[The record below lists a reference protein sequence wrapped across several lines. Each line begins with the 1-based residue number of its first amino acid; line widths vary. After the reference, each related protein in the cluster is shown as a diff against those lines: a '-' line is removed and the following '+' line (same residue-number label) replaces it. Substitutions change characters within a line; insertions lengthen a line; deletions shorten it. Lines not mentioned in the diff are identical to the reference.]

1 MRTLIEL
8 YDERPL
14 ENVLGVEVFRPER
27 VVYVCPKRIFRDRL
41 PQRRLRD
48 YFAHRGQTVELEFV
62 KADVYHAEAIL
73 KTLRRIAAED
83 PDCAVDITGGTDA
96 VLYAAGLLGAESGV
110 PAFTYSRRK
119 NCFFNIRNAEY
130 ADGLPC
136 KVVYSVEDCFR
147 MAGGAVR
154 LGRVDNEVLPAYE
167 TDVEPFFRLFLK
179 HRRNWVKIVGYVQ
192 RLSPTEADG
201 EQSLSARGPYSVKGE
216 RGSMIDAPEEA
227 LRDLERIG
235 FLRELSMDREE
246 GVHFLFRDGQIRQW
260 LRDVGSVLELY
271 TWKTCLDTGLFDDVR
286 LSAVVDWEGSG
297 TRDAV
302 SNELDVMCTRGVTPV
317 FLSCKTNELKTE
329 ALNELAIL
337 RDRFGGGIAKAA
349 VITAERAGVPL
360 RNRAAELQIRVID
373 LDDLEAGRLAKSI
386 RKLINS

>member
-48 YFAHRGQTVELEFV
+48 YFAHRGQIVELEFV

-154 LGRVDNEVLPAYE
+154 LGRVDNEVLSAYE
-167 TDVEPFFRLFLK
+167 ADVEPFFRLFLK

-246 GVHFLFRDGQIRQW
+246 GVRFLFRDGQIRQW